1 MDAIGTFDD
10 QLEPNTRR
18 RVALHL
24 RVSAKDGRQET
35 CNQNSRLR
43 RLRRLAES
51 QNGEIAHEVSV
62 WFQIAAEV
70 GDAK

>member
-43 RLRRLAES
+43 RLAES
-51 QNGEIAHEVSV
+51 QNGEIAHEVTV

-70 GDAK
+70 GGAK